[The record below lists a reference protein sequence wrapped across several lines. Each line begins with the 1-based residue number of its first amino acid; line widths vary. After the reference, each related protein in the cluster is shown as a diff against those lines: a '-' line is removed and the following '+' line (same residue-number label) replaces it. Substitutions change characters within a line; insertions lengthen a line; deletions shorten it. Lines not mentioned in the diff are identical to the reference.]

1 VSTPNATYV
10 HLGRV
15 VRRLR
20 KSRHMTQERLADA
33 AGMHLTYLSEIE
45 LHGSNLSWDMLSGL
59 ATGLDL
65 TLVELVAQAEE
76 EARRD
81 WATVDQLSRKSPKA

>member
-1 VSTPNATYV
+1 VSAPKATYV

-20 KSRHMTQERLADA
+20 KSRRMTQERLADA

-45 LHGSNLSWDMLSGL
+45 LHGSNLSWNMLSGL

-65 TLVELVAQAEE
+65 TLVELVTQAEE
-76 EARRD
+76 EAQQDRG
-81 WATVDQLSRKSPKA
+81 TVDQPSRESPKT

>member
-1 VSTPNATYV
+1 MSAPKATYV
-10 HLGRV
+10 QLGRV

-20 KSRHMTQERLADA
+20 KSRRMTQERLADL

-45 LHGSNLSWDMLSGL
+45 LHGSNLSWNMLTGL

-65 TLVELVAQAEE
+65 TLVELMAQVEE

-81 WATVDQLSRKSPKA
+81 HATVEPPSRESPEA